1 MAISTVLDLEGLRAW
16 PSAIVSWS
24 AEHLLGLRKCSAGA
38 PASERSSCAE
48 KVGTLILC
56 IQGAGS
62 RACCCNA
69 HLSALT
75 PSCLC
80 PSQADECAAGEMN
93 GKSGNINN
101 VCAQMYPQGT
111 KVPGTE
117 LLCIFD
123 ADQVASKEFF
133 LKTVPL
139 FDGGEP
145 AAAHAPLDQA
155 APAFHAATAAPS
167 QTPCTPLQSHSVM
180 LPPFTW
186 NHLMFLPYQGQPS
199 GLSWHAWQRCCLPVC

>member
-1 MAISTVLDLEGLRAW
+1 MVGSLPSRTRTATYAVRDLERLWAWLSSRRNIVCRAAAAPLQVESCGACQRVVELRRDAW
-16 PSAIVSWS
+16 DPDPVAPGSTLKLLAAAAGVFCLDSKVSVPIS
-24 AEHLLGLRKCSAGA
+24 IR
-38 PASERSSCAE
+38 
-48 KVGTLILC
+48 
-56 IQGAGS
+56 
-62 RACCCNA
+62 RAKA
-69 HLSALT
+69 
-75 PSCLC
+75 
-80 PSQADECAAGEMN
+80 ECAAGEMN

-145 AAAHAPLDQA
+145 CC
-155 APAFHAATAAPS
+155 S
-167 QTPCTPLQSHSVM
+167 PCSC
-180 LPPFTW
+180 F
-186 NHLMFLPYQGQPS
+186 
-199 GLSWHAWQRCCLPVC
+199 

>member
-1 MAISTVLDLEGLRAW
+1 ML
-16 PSAIVSWS
+16 
-24 AEHLLGLRKCSAGA
+24 
-38 PASERSSCAE
+38 
-48 KVGTLILC
+48 
-56 IQGAGS
+56 
-62 RACCCNA
+62 
-69 HLSALT
+69 
-75 PSCLC
+75 
-80 PSQADECAAGEMN
+80 AAGEMN

-145 AAAHAPLDQA
+145 AAAHPPVCFQL
-155 APAFHAATAAPS
+155 APAFHLAIAAPS
-167 QTPCTPLQSHSVM
+167 RTPCIPLHPHLAM
-180 LPPFTW
+180 L
-186 NHLMFLPYQGQPS
+186 M
-199 GLSWHAWQRCCLPVC
+199 

>member
-1 MAISTVLDLEGLRAW
+1 ML
-16 PSAIVSWS
+16 
-24 AEHLLGLRKCSAGA
+24 
-38 PASERSSCAE
+38 
-48 KVGTLILC
+48 
-56 IQGAGS
+56 
-62 RACCCNA
+62 
-69 HLSALT
+69 
-75 PSCLC
+75 
-80 PSQADECAAGEMN
+80 AAGEMN

-145 AAAHAPLDQA
+145 AAAQAPVFYQA
-155 APAFHAATAAPS
+155 APASLSAIAAPS
-167 QTPCTPLQSHSVM
+167 QTPCSPLHSHSAM
-180 LPPFTW
+180 LSTLQVAPASRLYHMPGDERE
-186 NHLMFLPYQGQPS
+186 QG
-199 GLSWHAWQRCCLPVC
+199 GDLS

>member
-1 MAISTVLDLEGLRAW
+1 
-16 PSAIVSWS
+16 
-24 AEHLLGLRKCSAGA
+24 
-38 PASERSSCAE
+38 
-48 KVGTLILC
+48 
-56 IQGAGS
+56 
-62 RACCCNA
+62 
-69 HLSALT
+69 
-75 PSCLC
+75 
-80 PSQADECAAGEMN
+80 MN

-145 AAAHAPLDQA
+145 AAAHAPAFDQA
-155 APAFHAATAAPS
+155 APELHPAIAAPS
-167 QTPCTPLQSHSVM
+167 HIPCSPLCFPLGHACTLRVATTSRFYPTGGNDLGCLGAPGSAASCQYTSRCV
-180 LPPFTW
+180 LPGDEGP
-186 NHLMFLPYQGQPS
+186 QG
-199 GLSWHAWQRCCLPVC
+199 GDLS

>member
-1 MAISTVLDLEGLRAW
+1 
-16 PSAIVSWS
+16 
-24 AEHLLGLRKCSAGA
+24 
-38 PASERSSCAE
+38 
-48 KVGTLILC
+48 
-56 IQGAGS
+56 
-62 RACCCNA
+62 
-69 HLSALT
+69 
-75 PSCLC
+75 
-80 PSQADECAAGEMN
+80 MN

-145 AAAHAPLDQA
+145 AAAHAPLSHEPTLQV
-155 APAFHAATAAPS
+155 ATTS
-167 QTPCTPLQSHSVM
+167 RFFLING
-180 LPPFTW
+180 
-186 NHLMFLPYQGQPS
+186 NHLG
-199 GLSWHAWQRCCLPVC
+199 CLGAPGTLFSASIVAAAFCQVMRNRKVVTCHDC